1 MKKKMR
7 TIVEISVQTVN
18 LKKNVNKEINKE
30 RYPCQNKHPLVQ
42 DKGEINS
49 LVAYLCE

>member
-18 LKKNVNKEINKE
+18 LKKNVNKEINKDT
-30 RYPCQNKHPLVQ
+30 N
-42 DKGEINS
+42 
-49 LVAYLCE
+49 